1 MFLLTIIFLVI
12 FSFINA
18 FCILFSFLV
27 HRQEKR
33 KTDPFLSF
41 LAVNTKLLMGIPYL
55 AFRLAVNYSQSNIAT
70 GLSSQPLKIWA
81 DIEVDMKKMVVPV
94 PGSYY
99 HFFFLTAGFIFI
111 SYFGV
116 HI

>member
-1 MFLLTIIFLVI
+1 MFLLTSIFLVI

-33 KTDPFLSF
+33 KTDSFLSF

-99 HFFFLTAGFIFI
+99 HFFFPDSRFYL
-111 SYFGV
+111 Y
-116 HI
+116 